1 MLSRPIPLEFV
12 KPVAGWDFQVV
23 EAGSQVDVLQLSRRP
38 LGDVRW
44 EPFRLARRV
53 ELLSMPI
60 RERLDHVCCVIC
72 HVTHVKPGRPARGS
86 AGFDATRWSTPRSKS
101 PQRPFSLALGLPR
114 FFFRTLRNSGELG
127 AVHSWRA
134 RPEVGGRLVAM
145 TNALREELFKL
156 SAAERLELV
165 EELWD
170 SIADEHEA
178 LALTDEQRGDLERR
192 LAEADADPSGG
203 SPWEDVRERIR
214 HRPR

>member
-1 MLSRPIPLEFV
+1 MDIDSLIGPECPL
-12 KPVAGWDFQVV
+12 
-23 EAGSQVDVLQLSRRP
+23 
-38 LGDVRW
+38 
-44 EPFRLARRV
+44 
-53 ELLSMPI
+53 LLP
-60 RERLDHVCCVIC
+60 
-72 HVTHVKPGRPARGS
+72 TRPAKLR
-86 AGFDATRWSTPRSKS
+86 RTPR
-101 PQRPFSLALGLPR
+101 FTHGLPR
-114 FFFRTLRNSGELG
+114 Q
-127 AVHSWRA
+127 
-134 RPEVGGRLVAM
+134 EVGGGLVGM

-178 LALTDEQRGDLERR
+178 LALTDEQREDLERR